1 MFSMFSAKTS
11 VIFTFYVA
19 WGCKRAMLNPI
30 WPVILKKIS
39 RNVILIGFQTT
50 YECSSKQIWTNQ
62 ISCSSLPFRLSKYDR
77 ISIGFAQKSHLG
89 WQSEQGFI
97 VYKAGCG
104 FYICGYCVQ
113 PPDSTRDDAFSLCS
127 VFSLCYSLTKQKK
140 LTKEE
145 GGQPEHT
152 YYIITM
158 DQWLLKVFTTEHK
171 RFRKACFDMLF
182 WAPSKLC
189 FALILC
195 QMMAQNL
202 VLLFCFKYLSLSPN
216 LNPKH

>member
-19 WGCKRAMLNPI
+19 WGCKKAMLNPI
-30 WPVILKKIS
+30 WPVILKKIC
-39 RNVILIGFQTT
+39 RNVILIGFQTP

-113 PPDSTRDDAFSLCS
+113 PPDSTRDDAFSLCL

-152 YYIITM
+152 Y
-158 DQWLLKVFTTEHK
+158 LLHNHHGPMVVKGVYHSAQTFSESLLQHV
-171 RFRKACFDMLF
+171 F
-182 WAPSKLC
+182 WAPKELC

-195 QMMAQNL
+195 QIMAKVTL
-202 VLLFCFKYLSLSPN
+202 PF
-216 LNPKH
+216 